1 MKVSVSPTV
10 SAVFRS
16 VLRAI
21 PALIVLIGLFMVS
34 APMYSQE
41 QGAQAREDALQA
53 FREGRYQDAIRI
65 TNREID
71 STPGNMDSYA
81 VQGWTLLA
89 LGRWADAVDLAQRGL
104 QVSRYDHRVIAIMGE
119 AQYQLGNNLAAL
131 QYLQEYTAIRP
142 DGAIIDEVYRQMAE
156 VYMRLGEYHS
166 ADIAYTTALYYDSS
180 QAQWWYRLGL
190 AREQGGNDALALEAY
205 EQAVSID
212 PNLTDAN
219 EAVERLSI

>member
-1 MKVSVSPTV
+1 MMRQISNSFVRSLVVSIALMMLSVTV
-10 SAVFRS
+10 F
-16 VLRAI
+16 
-21 PALIVLIGLFMVS
+21 
-34 APMYSQE
+34 SQE
-41 QGAQAREDALQA
+41 QGVPGREDALQA

-65 TNREID
+65 TNAEI
-71 STPGNMDSYA
+71 SATPGNMDSYA

-156 VYMRLGEYHS
+156 VYIRLEEYHS
-166 ADIAYTTALYYDSS
+166 ADIAYTTALHFDSS
-180 QAQWWYRLGL
+180 QAQWWYRLGF
-190 AREQGGNDALALEAY
+190 AREQSGSDSLALEAY
-205 EQAVSID
+205 EQALSID
-212 PNLTDAN
+212 PNLNQAR
-219 EAVERLSI
+219 EAIDRLST